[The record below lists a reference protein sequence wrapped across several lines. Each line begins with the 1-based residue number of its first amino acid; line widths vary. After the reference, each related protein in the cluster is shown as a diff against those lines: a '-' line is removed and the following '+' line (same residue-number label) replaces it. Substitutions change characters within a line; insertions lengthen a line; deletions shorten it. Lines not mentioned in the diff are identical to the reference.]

1 MDSMESR
8 EKAIEMATKK
18 AKENLKKL
26 IPENIAGYNYCL
38 NEEIKMILKNEYN
51 IDWEP
56 ESNDPPSSSVD

>member
-1 MDSMESR
+1 MDSMESKQ
-8 EKAIEMATKK
+8 EAIEMATKK

-56 ESNDPPSSSVD
+56 DSNDPPSSSVD

>member
-1 MDSMESR
+1 MDSMESKQ
-8 EKAIEMATKK
+8 EAIEMATKK

-26 IPENIAGYNYCL
+26 ISENIAGYNYCL

-56 ESNDPPSSSVD
+56 DSNDPPSSSVD